1 MKITDLGLGDYD
13 LEVTGEDLALTDEEV
28 RKENERLVREIDESQ
43 KNLETVAETTL
54 VVDTVVEDEEKL
66 SKSLDLLEKEKKMQD
81 ERYDEWKKEKKSKR
95 TKRVVKTCIWVFVV
109 GVLGLAWIAGYR
121 IPIPDEWVRWADG
134 AWNAARDF
142 VIGLVTR

>member
-43 KNLETVAETTL
+43 KNLETVSETTL

-81 ERYDEWKKEKKSKR
+81 ERYEEWKKEKKSKR